1 MNPLL
6 LKIGFFVIVVG
17 TGIIRYPHEKRN
29 KANQVTTDKKKGLEQ
44 LLLFFV
50 FLGMMIL
57 PMLYI
62 FTSWL
67 SFADYQLP
75 VLWQVLGLV
84 LIVPGL
90 WLFYRSHYDL
100 GRNWSVSLEIR
111 EGHNIVN
118 SGVYKLIRHP
128 MYLAIFLLVIA
139 QALLLNN
146 YVAGPAGLL
155 FFGLLYLLRVG
166 REEKMMIQQF
176 GEEYV
181 AYMKSTKRIIPYLL

>member
-62 FTSWL
+62 FTNWL

>member
-29 KANQVTTDKKKGLEQ
+29 KANQVTTDKKQGLEQ
-44 LLLFFV
+44 LLLFLV

-57 PMLYI
+57 PMLYL

-75 VLWQVLGLV
+75 VLWQILGLV

-146 YVAGPAGLL
+146 YIAGPAGLL

-181 AYMKSTKRIIPYLL
+181 AYMKGTKRIIPYLL